1 MTQRTFLITGAS
13 KGIGR
18 ALSERLA
25 RAGHHVVGIARRTDD
40 PTFPGTLVSIDL
52 ADRDATDKACVS

>member
-1 MTQRTFLITGAS
+1 MSQRTFLVTGAS

-25 RAGHHVVGIARRTDD
+25 RAGHHVVGVARTAND
-40 PTFPGTLVSIDL
+40 PNFPGTLVAADFGDAADTDRVL
-52 ADRDATDKACVS
+52 AE